1 MALYRVKQTIT
12 YVMEVEADT
21 AREAVQDFSTDEC
34 DELVEG
40 RVVVAKIED

>member
-21 AREAVQDFSTDEC
+21 AREAVQGFSTDEC
-34 DELVEG
+34 DEWLEG
-40 RVVVAKIED
+40 RVMVDKIED